1 MKSFVEKIKETIP
14 TLVVFQHSGHK
25 DAADVDSL
33 IQKLREEFA
42 GRANIERVDA
52 SDDGEYKVHYKLEE
66 YPTYILFKES
76 QELMRESGK
85 KTQSE
90 LEEMIQTGL

>member
-14 TLVVFQHSGHK
+14 TLVVFQHSGNK

-42 GRANIERVDA
+42 GRANIERVNA

-90 LEEMIQTGL
+90 LEKMIQTGL